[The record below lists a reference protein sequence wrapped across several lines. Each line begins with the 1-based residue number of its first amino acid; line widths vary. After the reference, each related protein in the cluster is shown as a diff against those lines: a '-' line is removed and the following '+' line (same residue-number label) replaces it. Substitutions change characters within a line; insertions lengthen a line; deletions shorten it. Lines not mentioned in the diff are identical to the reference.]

1 MTNLKSF
8 DQGCS
13 IHVRASRGTSL
24 SAPVKGVSIGITLV
38 ALGLSGCN
46 WGQGDAPVQ
55 NESNL
60 ESIASPNIPSTHLAQ
75 QAPALVG
82 RRNLPLTA
90 GMRAFGTGPAQVAP
104 SPVDQR
110 SLTTPG
116 ENPIREHQSTVSI
129 KRTEQADLGSNLEA
143 SLSSPLEAMKQSPDP
158 QSSVRPEAEAS
169 AQSEAKGEGTTGVAS
184 TDVNTPTGTGS
195 SDASTGVSTEKA
207 GGVQAPA
214 PDHDRAQDAV
224 ADTGADKAAD
234 PAGAAELPLGQT
246 GPQAPSAPSAS
257 THEEFAELNRKVE
270 ELDALPIVKSTR
282 SGGESE
288 DSKWGGGGGSGKA
301 TVNGSGFL
309 GVLSSK
315 SLDFGFG
322 KKSPQP
328 DSTQGQVPATKSVES
343 APRLPAAAGQ
353 AVVSGSQSSELIDF
367 FVANPVLGSFCEAS
381 ENYIRRGL
389 ESAAAPSTRN
399 SRSGLALIRQ
409 DLGLP
414 EVVGGHIQG
423 STETGDREL
432 QLVREAVER
441 ARRSESTD
449 SLETSLQRYLSEKG
463 REVPAE
469 TIRCGSGETL
479 ARDPQSAILRDGIFG
494 VACRATTS
502 SSGELLP
509 PLQVSRVEVLTGR
522 DESGASK
529 TSLRICSYLGGRGV
543 VSYPVLNFNSY
554 QAGQTGS
561 IVFERMVNRQ
571 EVLAMTRCADL
582 NVLTGEITLQ
592 ELSDDEPNRLGEQSV
607 RSWIIAKMPE
617 RCESHRV
624 GLPSDRK

>member
-1 MTNLKSF
+1 MA
-8 DQGCS
+8 
-13 IHVRASRGTSL
+13 RSL
-24 SAPVKGVSIGITLV
+24 HAPVKGVSIGMTLL

-46 WGQGDAPVQ
+46 WGQSESPAR
-55 NESNL
+55 NETNL
-60 ESIASPNIPSTHLAQ
+60 ESMAPSHTPSLAES
-75 QAPALVG
+75 
-82 RRNLPLTA
+82 RNLPLTT
-90 GMRAFGTGPAQVAP
+90 GMRAFGSGLAQTPPHAL
-104 SPVDQR
+104 DQR
-110 SLTTPG
+110 PLNTQGQTQSAQG
-116 ENPIREHQSTVSI
+116 SSSVAVEQRE
-129 KRTEQADLGSNLEA
+129 EANLGSNAEV
-143 SLSSPLEAMKQSPDP
+143 SLSSPLEAKNQSPDP
-158 QSSVRPEAEAS
+158 QSSVRPESEGS
-169 AQSEAKGEGTTGVAS
+169 AQTEVKGDAATGVVSA
-184 TDVNTPTGTGS
+184 DVNTPAATS
-195 SDASTGVSTEKA
+195 ASDASPNASAEKGVV
-207 GGVQAPA
+207 VQAPA
-214 PDHDRAQDAV
+214 PDHDKALESV
-224 ADTGADKAAD
+224 AD
-234 PAGAAELPLGQT
+234 AGAEQTASAGISELPIGQT
-246 GPQAPSAPSAS
+246 GPQAPSASAQ
-257 THEEFAELNRKVE
+257 EEFAELNRKVE

-288 DSKWGGGGGSGKA
+288 DSSFGGGGGSGKA
-301 TVNGSGFL
+301 TGNGSGFL

-315 SLDFGFG
+315 SLDFSFG
-322 KKSPQP
+322 KKSVQP
-328 DSTQGQVPATKSVES
+328 DSGQSQGPAQVSGMKNAES

-353 AVVSGSQSSELIDF
+353 AVVSGSQSGELIDF
-367 FVANPVLGSFCEAS
+367 FVGNPVLGSFCEAS

-414 EVVGGHIQG
+414 EVVGGPVQ
-423 STETGDREL
+423 SSSATGDREL

-441 ARRSESTD
+441 ARRSESLD

-469 TIRCGSGETL
+469 TIRCGSGESL
-479 ARDPQSAILRDGIFG
+479 VRDPQSAVLRDGVFG
-494 VACRATTS
+494 VACRSTS
-502 SSGELLP
+502 SSTGELLP

-522 DESGASK
+522 AETGAAK

-543 VSYPVLNFNSY
+543 VNYPVLNYSSY

-571 EVLAMTRCADL
+571 EGFAMTRCADL

-592 ELSDDEPNRLGEQSV
+592 DLSDDEPNRLGEQSL
-607 RSWIIAKMPE
+607 RSWIIAQMPE

>member
-1 MTNLKSF
+1 MA
-8 DQGCS
+8 
-13 IHVRASRGTSL
+13 RSL
-24 SAPVKGVSIGITLV
+24 HAPVKGISIGITLL

-46 WGQGDAPVQ
+46 WGQSESPAR
-55 NESNL
+55 NETSL
-60 ESIASPNIPSTHLAQ
+60 GSMASP
-75 QAPALVG
+75 QAPNAPSNTLGQEAPSHVG
-82 RRNLPLTA
+82 SRNLPLTT
-90 GMRAFGTGPAQVAP
+90 GMRAFGSGLAQTPPHAL
-104 SPVDQR
+104 DQR
-110 SLTTPG
+110 PLNTQGQTQSAQG
-116 ENPIREHQSTVSI
+116 SSSVAVEQRE
-129 KRTEQADLGSNLEA
+129 EANLGSNSEV
-143 SLSSPLEAMKQSPDP
+143 SLSSPLEAKNQSPDP
-158 QSSVRPEAEAS
+158 QSSVRPESEGS
-169 AQSEAKGEGTTGVAS
+169 AQTEVKGDAATGVVSA
-184 TDVNTPTGTGS
+184 DVNAPAATS
-195 SDASTGVSTEKA
+195 ASDASAEKGVV
-207 GGVQAPA
+207 VQAPA
-214 PDHDRAQDAV
+214 PDHDMAHDSV
-224 ADTGADKAAD
+224 AD
-234 PAGAAELPLGQT
+234 AGAEQTASAGTSELPIGQT
-246 GPQAPSAPSAS
+246 GPQAPSASAQ
-257 THEEFAELNRKVE
+257 EEFAELNRKVE

-288 DSKWGGGGGSGKA
+288 DSSFGGGGGGGKA
-301 TVNGSGFL
+301 TGNGSGFL

-315 SLDFGFG
+315 SLDFSFG
-322 KKSPQP
+322 KKSVQP
-328 DSTQGQVPATKSVES
+328 DSGQSQGPAQVSGMKNTES

-353 AVVSGSQSSELIDF
+353 AVVSGSQSGELIDF
-367 FVANPVLGSFCEAS
+367 FVGNPVLGSFCEAS

-414 EVVGGHIQG
+414 EVVGGPVQS
-423 STETGDREL
+423 STATGDREL

-441 ARRSESTD
+441 ARRSESLD

-469 TIRCGSGETL
+469 TIRCGSGESL
-479 ARDPQSAILRDGIFG
+479 VRDPQSAVLRDGVFG
-494 VACRATTS
+494 VACRSTS
-502 SSGELLP
+502 SSTGELLP

-522 DESGASK
+522 DETGAAK

-543 VSYPVLNFNSY
+543 VNYPVLNYSSY

-571 EVLAMTRCADL
+571 EGFAMTRCADL

-592 ELSDDEPNRLGEQSV
+592 DLSDDEPNRLGEQSL
-607 RSWIIAKMPE
+607 RSWIIAQMPE